1 MSQAEIAKLPFELA
15 LKELEE
21 IVQKLEGGKVPLEES
36 ITLYERGE
44 LLKKRCE
51 TLLKAAESRVEKITL
66 SSEGKPTGVTPLDEA

>member
-1 MSQAEIAKLPFELA
+1 MALADIAKLPFETA

-51 TLLKAAESRVEKITL
+51 TLLRAAESRVEKITL
-66 SSEGKPTGVTPLDEA
+66 HSDGTPSGVTPLDEA

>member
-1 MSQAEIAKLPFELA
+1 MVNSEISKLPFETA

-51 TLLKAAESRVEKITL
+51 QLLKAAESRVEKITL
-66 SSEGKPTGVTPLDEA
+66 GKEGTPQGVEPLDGE